1 MININIENEFYIP
14 KLGYE
19 LFEYDHNIINHAK
32 NLEKNQ
38 CMLWLTVSLNE
49 QFIENKIPNVLY
61 VVYTDKEISSEHE
74 QLTNLSVKD
83 AMIDVLKFSRHIT
96 ESYKFYVT
104 SYVTYIENGSKNKNN
119 FLNYMRNKLNI
130 PFRYINEDDYI
141 FEKRE
146 IVSDHI
152 NIPLIKANVL
162 YIIDNNDDYKYL
174 YDELKKYIINDG
186 EVYEK
191 IKNTNSYMK
200 YCSIHQFKNIIIE
213 KFSITYNLSSYI
225 INILNHLNY
234 PLDPFVFEFQNFYID
249 YINRVVY
256 LKNDDDKLIF
266 ENINNIKILNNID
279 INNLHFFNSFT
290 CKNYEKN
297 CFSKCLYKII
307 NLVFDYLYHNQ
318 KLVLKGDILIYN
330 FIKRFLKKIF
340 SNINLIFIED
350 HSNIFYKKLSSQKS
364 FTILYNNETDIFD
377 IDLKIEN
384 FKNTPLNHQKSL
396 SLLISSFLHND

>member
-234 PLDPFVFEFQNFYID
+234 RLDLFVFEFQNFYID

-318 KLVLKGDILIYN
+318 KLVLKEFINSVDSTPKLRDFYN
-330 FIKRFLKKIF
+330 TKTQEIKQYL
-340 SNINLIFIED
+340 N
-350 HSNIFYKKLSSQKS
+350 KLSNKVQETSVKIKLNEVKNMLVPLGKS
-364 FTILYNNETDIFD
+364 SKIGNN
-377 IDLKIEN
+377 DLVNLLQYYELLEELNKIHG
-384 FKNTPLNHQKSL
+384 KV
-396 SLLISSFLHND
+396 